1 MIELPK
7 RVREHA
13 LGITP
18 ERLPAC
24 VYDLPRLDEEIR
36 RLRERLPSAIE
47 AHLSLHDPPPGMAS
61 ALAPHVA
68 GFEVSSSAALRGLR
82 RELPRAPAALRGPGK
97 GPDDIAQVLTSE
109 GTTIHVDSTGELRL
123 VAHRAEQAQRTA
135 DVLLRVDPPT
145 EDGEPDP
152 ASSGVGAGMDL
163 AALVECAEILRA
175 DVRVRLRGF
184 SADMLPGLGATAL
197 ADRVRQLIRCL
208 RPWGEMFGIRAPRY
222 AIGGGALG
230 QPSTGEPAFDWQEY
244 GALLAEALVPGE
256 TLQVTP
262 VSHPGAWCGWY
273 LTLVLDVKRNHGH
286 AYAVVAGGARA
297 AEAAVGEDGR
307 AALGVIPL
315 DDSWDRPWTR
325 PELVDEPVTITF
337 QRSGMEQ
344 VLVRDVHIDRLRTGD
359 VLAFPY
365 LGTVT
370 ADSPPAAPQV
380 HCLTL

>member
-18 ERLPAC
+18 ERLPVC
-24 VYDLPRLDEEIR
+24 VYDLPRLDEEVR
-36 RLRERLPSAIE
+36 CLRERLPSAIE
-47 AHLSLHDPPPGMAS
+47 TYLSLHDPPPGMAA

-68 GFEVSSSAALRGLR
+68 GFEVSSTGALQGLR
-82 RELPRAPAALRGPGK
+82 RELPQAPAVLRGPGK
-97 GPDDIAQVLTSE
+97 RQDDIAQVLASE
-109 GTTIHVDSTGELRL
+109 STTIHVDSTGELRL
-123 VAHRAEQAQRTA
+123 VAYRAEQAQRTS

-163 AALVECAEILRA
+163 AALVECAEILRSDA
-175 DVRVRLRGF
+175 RIRLRGF
-184 SADMLPGLGATAL
+184 SADMLPGLDATAL

-208 RPWGEMFGIRAPRY
+208 RPWGEMFGIRGPRY
-222 AIGGGALG
+222 AIGGGTLG
-230 QPSTGEPAFDWQEY
+230 PPNSSEPAFDWREY
-244 GALLAEALVPGE
+244 GALLADTLVPGE

-262 VSHPGAWCGWY
+262 VAHPGAWCGWY

-307 AALGVIPL
+307 ACLGVVPL
-315 DDSWDRPWTR
+315 DDGWDRPWPR
-325 PELVDEPVTITF
+325 PEFVDEPVTITF

-365 LGTVT
+365 IGTVT
-370 ADSPPAAPQV
+370 AERSPTAPQV
-380 HCLTL
+380 HCLTS